1 MFKHFAT
8 SLESQHL
15 FVYIFWFIHCKF
27 FQVHRPREL
36 LTELIPFCTLSLDPL
51 PKDRSGRPS
60 VYILCSCFSSQR
72 CVRLCKM
79 DTVHP
84 HRPTYDKQEDSRKEQ
99 AHLLRSVSN
108 RYVGVLGT
116 DGMEDYKDFFFK
128 HYPFLVANAVIWG
141 FHYLCPGSR
150 HLYSN
155 AFKRVLYL
163 QCARILSGIEV
174 GESGTTSMRRAGPRP
189 IGRILGAPLQSSQ
202 SVTLIHATGLFV
214 RSSRDDTIASHF
226 RSAKPTS

>member
-1 MFKHFAT
+1 MYIPT
-8 SLESQHL
+8 NHL
-15 FVYIFWFIHCKF
+15 AD
-27 FQVHRPREL
+27 Q
-36 LTELIPFCTLSLDPL
+36 TL
-51 PKDRSGRPS
+51 
-60 VYILCSCFSSQR
+60 
-72 CVRLCKM
+72 
-79 DTVHP
+79 
-84 HRPTYDKQEDSRKEQ
+84 KQEDSRKEQ

-108 RYVGVLGT
+108 RYVGVLET

-174 GESGTTSMRRAGPRP
+174 GWVRAGR
-189 IGRILGAPLQSSQ
+189 R
-202 SVTLIHATGLFV
+202 
-214 RSSRDDTIASHF
+214 R
-226 RSAKPTS
+226 